1 MRKEMLTKDEQLF
14 LTLVTNFQASAWIR
28 LGKIK
33 DPITDSV
40 AVNLDECKFAIDM
53 LEMLRRRMDGSMTE
67 RERSHTQKVLQELNS
82 EYRIESDKAKKA
94 EDEGDVGAAVR

>member
-1 MRKEMLTKDEQLF
+1 MRKEKLTRDEQLF

-40 AVNLDECKFAIDM
+40 SINLDECKFAIDM
-53 LEMLRRRMDGSMTE
+53 LEMLRRRMDGTMTE
-67 RERSHTQKVLQELNS
+67 RERSHTEKVLLELRTDFQTES
-82 EYRIESDKAKKA
+82 EKVKNA
-94 EDEGDVGAAVR
+94 EVRGEGDAPAT